1 MEKRKL
7 YTLDIFLMSD
17 LWKIREIPE
26 SHHDREAMRST
37 NFVLAEGIIIVFSY
51 FF

>member
-7 YTLDIFLMSD
+7 FLMSD

-26 SHHDREAMRST
+26 SHHDREAMRPT
-37 NFVLAEGIIIVFSY
+37 NFVLAEGIIIVF
-51 FF
+51 FLFLLVLLT